1 MAGQATLSTV
11 QSLYLAYYGRPADP
25 EGLNFWANVVEAN
38 GGDINVII
46 KDFSTAPEYQ
56 QRFGSLDNPTLVN
69 NLYLQM
75 FGRNAEPDGLAFWV
89 GQITSGSQ
97 TLGQVASTI
106 SSLASGI
113 DLQVLSA
120 RVELANAFTAELNSD
135 AKLTAYATTRG
146 IEIGR
151 SYLDQVKS
159 TNVGD
164 VAAIIDK
171 AAETAATLPPTTG
184 GGNTGGGGGG
194 VVVPPVAFAAT
205 ITSGVLTFGG
215 TETTGTI
222 TIEEVLGTVSFTRG
236 TTTITKTSAE
246 YATAGTIAAGTA
258 SLNISADLVKDHTF
272 TGTGTVTVSSVD
284 ANSDLSGLAPTQNVV
299 VQQTVNANIS
309 NSILLSNVDSFVV
322 AAGVTLTLSVAQY
335 TSSPVTGAGDYAL
348 QDTIANLQAAG
359 TAPITDAVKVIV
371 TDFATVLELSG
382 LSLGSNLVALNIADT
397 ILHLLPSG
405 GVTQYITEGTNVTVS
420 DAATISQISLID
432 VKNGAGGLS
441 YDLVDSAVNVLNPIN
456 AAVVT
461 NAESIKLTGY
471 ALGDVT
477 VAQVQGLLSLSNLFD
492 NGGDPIQLADL
503 TFNLLDTSFNLISA
517 KTDPVYGAAAA
528 ITASDAVSVNT
539 AVQLHQIVTGV
550 AVNYN
555 VTDSVNSL
563 VSVATGAEDAIKA
576 GINVVAIGQAT
587 AAQAQVILDRT
598 GSTGTT
604 TYNVTDTYANLTNSS
619 YAATLAVAKDLTV
632 NHSGLTYLSTAQ
644 AAAVI
649 DLGADGITKLGAVR
663 GTVSEINAFVNDV
676 DSGFSETKLTY
687 DFYVRDTYANI
698 NSAITGNNVAFIEGN
713 NSHPAANIE
722 VTDVLTIAKAEDIW
736 SAFETVFGVSTAS
749 KTSYTINDSV
759 ANYAAADAN
768 LQSILDADSRTVTDT
783 AANVDQGQ
791 DSGDWIFNK
800 LNGNDHIIASGSAG
814 EQYLRGS
821 AGSDSLDGG
830 DDNDTI
836 EGNGGSDTIYGG
848 TGVNTLYGGEGRD
861 TIYAGSAAG
870 ANTSGANFN
879 QPGNTIYGGQGGDQ
893 MFGSVLVDTFKFAG
907 NNKLELAAESGTQQ
921 SDRDYISNFSLGDKI
936 TFNNDASIQFFGT
949 GSFTATNVT
958 AGTLALSVRYEK
970 DVQASQWDAS
980 VTATSTRVFIDVADA
995 NGVFDGVADMNII
1008 LVGVSIDINQAGT
1021 NTLTFGA

>member
-205 ITSGVLTFGG
+205 ITSGVLTFSG

-258 SLNISADLVKDHTF
+258 NLNISADLVKNHVI

-284 ANSDLSGLAPTQNVV
+284 ANSDLSGLAPAQTVV

-322 AAGVTLTLSVAQY
+322 ASGVTLTLSVAQY

-348 QDTIANLQAAG
+348 QDSIAHLQAAG
-359 TAPITDAVKVIV
+359 TALISNAAKVIV
-371 TDFATVLELSG
+371 TDSASVADLDL
-382 LSLGSNLVALNIADT
+382 LSLGSNLVALDIEDT
-397 ILHLLPSG
+397 IGNLIPL

-420 DAATISQISLID
+420 DVATISQISLID

-441 YDLVDSAVNVLNPIN
+441 YDLVDSAANVLNPIN

-477 VAQVQGLLSLSNLFD
+477 VAQVQGLLSLSNLMD

-517 KTDPVYGAAAA
+517 KTDPVYAAAAA

-539 AVQLHQIVTGV
+539 AVQLHQIVTGA

-576 GINVVAIGQAT
+576 GINVVATGQAT
-587 AAQAQVILDRT
+587 AAQAQVILDRA

-698 NSAITGNNVAFIEGN
+698 NSAITGSNVAFIEGN

-768 LQSILDADSRTVTDT
+768 LQAILDADSRTVTDT

-814 EQYLRGS
+814 NQFLSGS

-830 DDNDTI
+830 ADNDTI
-836 EGNGGSDTIYGG
+836 QGNAGSDTIYGG
-848 TGVNTLYGGEGRD
+848 TGVNYLDGGEGRD
-861 TIYAGSAAG
+861 TIYADSAAG
-870 ANTSGANFN
+870 ANTNGANFN

-893 MFGSVLVDTFKFAG
+893 MFGSVLVDTFRFAG
-907 NNKLELAAESGTQQ
+907 TTKAALIAESGTQQ
-921 SDRDYISNFSLGDKI
+921 NDRDYISNFSLGDKI
-936 TFNNDASIQFFGT
+936 TFDNAASIQFFGT
-949 GSFTATNVT
+949 GSFTATNAT

-980 VTATSTRVFIDVADA
+980 ATATSTRVFIDVANE

-1008 LVGVSIDINQAGT
+1008 LVGVSIDINQAGI